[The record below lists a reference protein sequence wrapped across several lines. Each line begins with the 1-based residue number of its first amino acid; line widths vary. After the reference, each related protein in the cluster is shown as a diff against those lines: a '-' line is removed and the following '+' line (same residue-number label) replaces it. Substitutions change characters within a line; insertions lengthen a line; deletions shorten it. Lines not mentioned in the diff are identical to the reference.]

1 MTRTYTPHPDL
12 YEHFTDEERLSWAKN
27 LRETKIEQCF
37 DTMSY
42 GNGTACCLHIWE
54 IYESNGGE
62 WFYADDKSTP
72 HNLENPTHLK
82 SEYLPEEL
90 NLANLSTIG
99 IKAFLVGL
107 ISSVLI
113 FKILSLIW
121 NRKEKINQKDIDK
134 IGE

>member
-1 MTRTYTPHPDL
+1 MEALGYIFL
-12 YEHFTDEERLSWAKN
+12 FYVGFYFYRLAEIHKKN
-27 LRETKIEQCF
+27 KWLFGFLGIVIF
-37 DTMSY
+37 IIGYFSY
-42 GNGTACCLHIWE
+42 ILFCRFS
-54 IYESNGGE
+54 YS
-62 WFYADDKSTP
+62 
-72 HNLENPTHLK
+72 
-82 SEYLPEEL
+82 EEL

>member
-1 MTRTYTPHPDL
+1 MNKVYYPHPDL
-12 YEHFTDEERLSWAKN
+12 YDHFTDEERLRWAKN

-90 NLANLSTIG
+90 NLAICESGASYSASYLNDGKSFTFNEI
-99 IKAFLVGL
+99 AD
-107 ISSVLI
+107 
-113 FKILSLIW
+113 ILEG
-121 NRKEKINQKDIDK
+121 KEVVKNV
-134 IGE
+134 